1 MAQQNILWRSNTT
14 DYFSY
19 IGDKLSS
26 MLYDEGAREGT
37 VVAFM
42 TAHNAANDVKAW
54 EIPNIR
60 NVYKAHNSI
69 IFRSYAVK
77 FAVGGV
83 TPPAG
88 APSGIMMFISGGA
101 EYTFFMDI
109 TANGDE
115 VELQLADRDDY
126 LLATLKADEFN
137 GVADF
142 NVSSIVCS
150 LFAKDMSEAYYNRGG
165 DNVVQETYLGQVF
178 RVKNSFFPDYNG
190 PYRDK
195 EFYSIV
201 NGVGQEKGDEI
212 VNGGLYNNNKLLSS
226 GKVINCGGHGKCSY
240 YVTIFIPYWGSN
252 AGYAGETLYKGYAYN
267 LRVENTNNAGYV
279 NALLPEGQKNVV
291 YESKPDCNDVLIRW
305 INSKGGFD
313 AFAFPYRQ
321 FINTKVKTNQT
332 KKNIYRRDS
341 LLVMPEIA
349 PYDITAS
356 RVLSVGKQVS
366 DAELAM
372 LEDMAISPYIEVFR
386 APYIVNENSG
396 STWLRVV
403 VDNYDVKRNTGAG
416 THDFS
421 IDLRLPDLNTT
432 M

>member
-26 MLYDEGAREGT
+26 MLYDEGARAAT

-42 TAHNAANDVKAW
+42 TAHNTANDVKAW
-54 EIPNIR
+54 EIPNIA
-60 NVYKAHNSI
+60 NIYKAHNSI

-83 TPPAG
+83 TPPPG
-88 APSGIMMFISGGA
+88 APGGIMMFQSGGA
-101 EYTFFMDI
+101 EYPFFMDI

-115 VELQLADRDDY
+115 VELQLADRDDN
-126 LLATLKADEFN
+126 LLATLKADEFK

-150 LFAKDMSEAYYNRGG
+150 LFARDMSEAYYNQGG
-165 DNVVQETYLGQVF
+165 DAIVKETYLGQVF

-190 PYRDK
+190 LYRNK
-195 EFYSIV
+195 EFYAIA
-201 NGVGQEKGDEI
+201 NAVGQEKGDEI
-212 VNGGLYNNNKLLSS
+212 VKGGLYLDNKLLSG
-226 GKVINCGGHGKCSY
+226 GKVVNCGSNGKCSY
-240 YVTIFIPYWGSN
+240 YVSIFIPYWGSD
-252 AGYAGETLYKGYAYN
+252 ATYKGNTLNKGYVYN
-267 LRVENTNNAGYV
+267 LRVADTSDAAAV
-279 NALLPEGQKNVV
+279 NALLPNGQKNVV

-305 INSKGGFD
+305 INSNGGFD
-313 AFAFPYRQ
+313 AFTFPYRQ

-396 STWLRVV
+396 SKWLRVV